1 MNKITSVFICLFISF
16 SQFIFAQ
23 NGPGGVGDDAS
34 NRFWFI
40 AEQLNQSD
48 GSAVPLWSNLGGN
61 ANDATS
67 FNNDPTYVTNSLNG
81 YAAIQ
86 FGIGANAGLTI
97 PDNTDLNN
105 GGPWSERSF
114 SIVVETGADVATRQM
129 IYEEGGSG
137 RGFNMYIFNGNL
149 YYGAWNT
156 NNDGTASPWGFTSS
170 QTPINANTS
179 YVISFIYNGN
189 DTSTGSVECY
199 LNGTL
204 VGTIPNIGF
213 LYAHDQAGIGNLE
226 QSSRVETGVVNSNL
240 PFDGFVSEFVMYN
253 FNLNTS
259 QRISLENYL
268 SSKYDIGIFPDDIY
282 DQDTALNGEYDFNLV
297 SVNRQ
302 SSIDEHVITNQGT
315 GLISLNT
322 SSPLTDGDY
331 FSLGSDL
338 KDQTFLGPIV
348 CNPSNLDISRL
359 QTTWRVDK
367 VGSVTP
373 NINFDLSPA
382 NINVT
387 DVSEITILI
396 DDNPSFSSPIF
407 LNASTLSPTT
417 ATFSGLTINDGD
429 YVTFEVSVNR
439 SILNTRAGLNLP
451 QELRFAFEANTI
463 DQADGTDV
471 ATWINEGE
479 NLNDASTQ
487 TNSPSL
493 LMDVSN
499 GQDFV
504 QFSSANNESLEIP
517 DNSDINQGGEPYIER
532 TYSLVFQTGTN
543 VNPRQVI
550 YEEGGTT
557 RGVVIYILNGELYFG
572 AYNESND
579 GAGSPWTFRS
589 VITNVNPN
597 TTYVMT
603 NVFNGNDSSTGVIQT
618 YLNGSLVGTTTGVGY
633 LYDHGANISIG
644 QNGDGNI
651 YEGGGVTT
659 ASYFNGLLGEF
670 LIYDNAL
677 DTNQIDIL
685 NNFLLAKYGVTPTGN
700 DIYTYDTNGGGD
712 FDFNLLGVRQT
723 SASRLDETT
732 YSTGIIKFKNPS
744 SMKLG
749 DALIAASDT
758 EEQTTLNTSTVDCSN
773 TLANDLRLTAT
784 WRINVSGTPGTI
796 DIELD
801 FDKID
806 IEVNSALELDL
817 LIDDNPNFTS
827 PTRISASEFCSTA
840 LYQNVNFTNGEY
852 FTFER
857 TGIQPVLWDGSNY
870 SNGSGP
876 LNEPTVTDQY
886 KKLVI
891 DGAGAILSEDAACT
905 CLSVT
910 APSNLN
916 TSGFN
921 LNITGDVNNAGI
933 LSGDG
938 EVVLTGASA
947 QTISG
952 GGSFENLRLDNSTRV
967 DFTDSADLFGV
978 VYVDQGTLNTNGNL
992 SLRCNFGTSGKTAQ
1006 VGPVGGTIVGDVTVE
1021 QCYPARRAFRFLSSS
1036 VTTAT
1041 SIRENWQEN
1050 PAGYED
1056 NPRPGYGTHI
1066 TGVSPGSA
1074 NASEGQDGNNG
1085 FDYSPSGNAS
1095 MFTFDNATPS
1105 WDRVTNTNGV
1115 LTAGE
1120 AYRLFLRGD
1129 RSINISLNGA
1139 PPTATRLSATGVL
1152 AIGGQPVTNLS
1163 GDAGAFNF
1171 IGNPYQAQV
1180 NMIDLIAGSTNIS
1193 PTQYYVWDPTL
1204 GGSPTPGSQGGR
1216 GAYVTVQLPAG
1227 TNSFT
1232 PSGSNKGSNANQY
1245 LQPMQAAFVTTTGA
1259 AASMTFE
1266 ESYKAVGEIQ
1276 TDVKSNSVQ
1285 EYINIQLFDAN
1296 SFAEGA
1302 TPSDG
1307 LRINF
1312 DKSFSISTED
1322 DSPKLGNLDENLAR
1336 VEGNVFSAIER
1347 RPLPEATE
1355 ELPLFINQYRRES
1368 YVMKFDVTDNLNTEV
1383 FIKDKY
1389 LDQVTEITSSQ
1400 NTYSFVIESSIP
1412 ESEASDRFSLVF
1424 EPVSLSIGD
1433 ENLVNLS
1440 LYPNPTK
1447 GNFSISGIDSG
1458 QDTEVKIYN
1467 IIGQQVYTAKSSGQ
1481 STLEITDFN
1490 ASTGVYL
1497 VKLKTN
1503 QGEKTFKLIKD

>member
-48 GSAVPLWSNLGGN
+48 GSAVPVWTNLGGN
-61 ANDATS
+61 ANDASS
-67 FNNDPTYVTNSLNG
+67 FNNAPTYVTNSLNG

-86 FGIGANAGLTI
+86 FGIGSNAGLEI

-114 SIVVETGADVATRQM
+114 SIVVETGANVSTRQM
-129 IYEEGGSG
+129 IYEEGDDR
-137 RGFNMYIFNGNL
+137 RGLNMYIFEGNL
-149 YYGAWNT
+149 YYGAWNL
-156 NNDGTASPWGFTSS
+156 NNDDGSGSASPWGFTSS
-170 QTPINANTS
+170 QTPISANTS

-189 DTSTGSVECY
+189 DTSSGSIECY
-199 LNGTL
+199 LNGIL
-204 VGTIPNIGF
+204 VGTIPTIGF
-213 LYAHDQAGIGNLE
+213 LYAHNPAGIGNVADND
-226 QSSRVETGVVNSNL
+226 SRVETGAVNSNL
-240 PFDGFVSEFVMYN
+240 PFDGSVSEFVMYN
-253 FNLNTS
+253 FSLNTS

-268 SSKYDIGIFPDDIY
+268 SSKYDIGISPDDIY

-302 SSIDEHVITNQGT
+302 SSIVEHLITNQGT

-322 SSPLTDGDY
+322 SAPLTDGDY

-338 KDQTFLGPIV
+338 KDQTFLGPVV
-348 CNPSNLDISRL
+348 CNSSNLDISRL
-359 QTTWRVDK
+359 QTSWRVDK

-373 NINFDLSPA
+373 DIDFDLTPA

-407 LNASTLSPTT
+407 LNASTVSPTT

-429 YVTFEVSVNR
+429 YVTFGVSVNR
-439 SILNTRAGLNLP
+439 SILNTRAGLNLL

-463 DQADGTDV
+463 DQADGTDI

-543 VNPRQVI
+543 VNQRQVI
-550 YEEGGTT
+550 YEEGGNT

-572 AYNESND
+572 AYNQAND

-644 QNGDGNI
+644 QSGGGN
-651 YEGGGVTT
+651 EGGGVTT

-933 LSGDG
+933 LSGEG
-938 EVVLTGASA
+938 EVVLTGNSA

-992 SLRCNFGTSGKTAQ
+992 SLRCNFGTPGKTAQ

-1021 QCYPARRAFRFLSSS
+1021 QCYPARRAFRFISPS
-1036 VTTAT
+1036 VTTT
-1041 SIRENWQEN
+1041 TDIRANWQEG
-1050 PAGYED
+1050 ASSYTD
-1056 NPRPGYGTHI
+1056 NPNPGYGTHI

-1074 NASEGQDGNNG
+1074 NASVGQDGNNG
-1085 FDYSPSGNAS
+1085 FDYNPSGNAS
-1095 MFTFDNATPS
+1095 MFTFDNSNPN
-1105 WDRVTNTNGV
+1105 WDRVTNTTDV
-1115 LTAGE
+1115 LTAGQ
-1120 AYRLFLRGD
+1120 AYRLMIRGD
-1129 RSINISLNGA
+1129 RSIDVTSNSS
-1139 PPTATRLSATGVL
+1139 PPTNTRLSATGVL
-1152 AIGGQPVTNLS
+1152 AIGGQSVSNLS

-1180 NMIDLIAGSTNIS
+1180 NINDLITNSTNLS
-1193 PTQYYVWDPTL
+1193 ATEYYVWDPTL
-1204 GGSPTPGSQGGR
+1204 GGAPTPGLQGGR
-1216 GAYVTVQLPAG
+1216 GAYVAVDLG
-1227 TNSFT
+1227 T
-1232 PSGSNKGSNANQY
+1232 GSNSVGSSANEF
-1245 LQPMQAAFVTTTGA
+1245 LQPMQAFFVRTGTDA
-1259 AASMTFE
+1259 AASVTFQE
-1266 ESYKAVGEIQ
+1266 AMKAVNQTQ

-1285 EYINIQLFDAN
+1285 EYINIQLFN
-1296 SFAEGA
+1296 AEAFSQGS

-1312 DKSFSISTED
+1312 DKSFSILTED

-1336 VEGNVFSAIER
+1336 VEGNAFSAIER

-1355 ELPLFINQYRRES
+1355 ELLLFINQYRRES

-1389 LDQVTEITSSQ
+1389 LDQVTEITSSE
-1400 NTYSFVIESSIP
+1400 NTYSFAIDSSIP
-1412 ESEASDRFSLVF
+1412 ESVASNRFSLVF

-1467 IIGQQVYTAKSSGQ
+1467 LIGQQVYTAKSNGQ
-1481 STLEITDFN
+1481 STLEIADFN
-1490 ASTGVYL
+1490 GTTGVYL

>member
-1 MNKITSVFICLFISF
+1 MNKITSVFICLFISLSQLIF
-16 SQFIFAQ
+16 SQ
-23 NGPGGVGDDAS
+23 NGPGGVDDDTS

-40 AEQLNQSD
+40 AEQLNQSN

-97 PDNTDLNN
+97 PDNTDLND

-114 SIVVETGADVATRQM
+114 SIVVETGANVTTRQM
-129 IYEEGGSG
+129 IYEEGGG
-137 RGFNMYIFNGNL
+137 ARGLNMYIFNGNL
-149 YYGAWNT
+149 YYGAWNL
-156 NNDGTASPWGFTSS
+156 NDDDGAGTASPWGFTSS
-170 QTPINANTS
+170 QTPISANTS

-189 DTSTGSVECY
+189 DTSTGSIDCY
-199 LNGTL
+199 LNGNL

-213 LYAHDQAGIGNLE
+213 LYAHNQAGIGNVADND
-226 QSSRVETGVVNSNL
+226 SYVETGVVNSNL
-240 PFDGFVSEFVMYN
+240 PFDGSVAEFVMYN
-253 FNLNTS
+253 FSLNTS

-268 SSKYDIGIFPDDIY
+268 SSKYDIGISPDDIY

-302 SSIDEHVITNQGT
+302 SSTDEHVITSRGT

-322 SSPLTDGDY
+322 SAPLTDGDY

-338 KDQTFLGPIV
+338 KDQTLLGPVV

-359 QTTWRVDK
+359 QTSWRVDK

-373 NINFDLSPA
+373 DIDFDLSPA

-396 DDNPSFSSPIF
+396 DDNPSFSTPIS
-407 LNASTLSPTT
+407 LNASTVSPTT

-451 QELRFAFEANTI
+451 QELRFAFEANNI

-493 LMDVSN
+493 LMDVGN

-517 DNSDINQGGEPYIER
+517 NNSDINVGGEPYIER

-589 VITNVNPN
+589 VMTNVTPN

-603 NVFNGNDSSTGVIQT
+603 NVFSGNDSSTGVIQT

-651 YEGGGVTT
+651 NESGNGAAG
-659 ASYFNGLLGEF
+659 SYFNGLLGEF

-677 DTNQIDIL
+677 NTNQIDIL

-700 DIYTYDTNGGGD
+700 DIYAYDTNGGGD

-744 SMKLG
+744 SMTLG

-773 TLANDLRLTAT
+773 TLADDLRLTAT

-806 IEVNSALELDL
+806 IEVNSASELDL

-910 APSNLN
+910 APSSLN

-938 EVVLTGASA
+938 EVVLNGASA
-947 QTISG
+947 QSISG
-952 GGSFENLRLDNSTRV
+952 GGSFENLRLDNSTSV
-967 DFTDSADLFGV
+967 DFTDPADLFGV

-992 SLRCNFGTSGKTAQ
+992 SLRCNFGTPGKTAQ
-1006 VGPVGGTIVGDVTVE
+1006 VGPVGGAIVGDVTVE
-1021 QCYPARRAFRFLSSS
+1021 QCYPARRAFRFLSPS

-1041 SIRENWQEN
+1041 DIRANWQEGAAN
-1050 PAGYED
+1050 YTD
-1056 NPRPGYGTHI
+1056 NPSPGFGTHI
-1066 TGVSPGSA
+1066 TGVEPGSA
-1074 NASEGQDGNNG
+1074 NATVGQDGNDG

-1095 MFTFDNATPS
+1095 MFTYDNVGRS
-1105 WDRVTNTNGV
+1105 WNSISGTNV
-1115 LTAGE
+1115 PLTAGI
-1120 AYRLFLRGD
+1120 AYRLLVRGD
-1129 RSINISLNGA
+1129 RGIDIASNASV
-1139 PPTATRLSATGVL
+1139 PTDTRLRATGEL
-1152 AIGGQPVTNLS
+1152 AIGTSTQSSLGLNNV
-1163 GDAGAFNF
+1163 NF
-1171 IGNPYQAQV
+1171 VGNPYQAQV

-1204 GGSPTPGSQGGR
+1204 GGAPTPGSPGGR
-1216 GAYVTVQLPAG
+1216 GAYVTVDLPAG
-1227 TNSFT
+1227 TNST
-1232 PSGSNKGSNANQY
+1232 SSLANEF
-1245 LQPMQAAFVTTTGA
+1245 LQPMQAAFVTTTGT
-1259 AASMTFE
+1259 ASVTFE

-1285 EYINIQLFDAN
+1285 EYINIQLFNAN
-1296 SFAEGA
+1296 SFAEGE

-1312 DKSFSISTED
+1312 DKSFSVTTTD
-1322 DSPKLGNLDENLAR
+1322 DSSKLSNLDENLAR
-1336 VEGNVFSAIER
+1336 LAENTAIAIER

-1368 YVMKFDVTDNLNTEV
+1368 YVMKFDVTDNLNTQIFV
-1383 FIKDKY
+1383 KDNY
-1389 LDQVTEITSSQ
+1389 LDTLSEITSSD
-1400 NTYSFVIESSIP
+1400 NTFSFTIDSSIP
-1412 ESEASDRFSLVF
+1412 ESVASDRFSLVF
-1424 EPVSLSIGD
+1424 EPVSLSTGD

-1467 IIGQQVYTAKSSGQ
+1467 LIGQQVYTAKSSGQ